1 MNDLKERIT
10 KILDDD
16 KSMKF
21 MRIKKILTLEDI
33 EFLDANYKDSVT
45 LEEKV
50 YLFFYNKKREDF
62 KCTCGKQ
69 TGFHT
74 LRRGFN
80 KVCSMQCHGRN
91 TSEHI
96 VKASKDKALPV
107 LTKKCVVCG
116 EEFETKLVKRIACSH
131 KCGAIYNHSIRTDE
145 QKKAIDSKR
154 KKTCLDKYG
163 DEHVV
168 NSRYTRE
175 KTKEK
180 LGVEYPWQSIHVRKN
195 FIEAM
200 VEKYG
205 VDNPMK
211 IEEVRDR
218 MIATKIAKYGGL
230 DTFNHYKDYVFPSG
244 RIDKVQGYEPMALD
258 ILLQSHSEE
267 DIVTGKSI
275 TAMTGPFKYFSDIT
289 GRWHYYYP
297 DIFIVS
303 ENRIIEVKSK
313 WTYEKQIETNQL
325 KKLAVEERGF
335 TFEFIIF

>member
-1 MNDLKERIT
+1 MVADIHPPDYETRLAILQKIVDEKEVEIPNEYLEMIARSKESNIRELEGALT
-10 KILDDD
+10 KVISFFKLGLNP
-16 KSMKF
+16 S
-21 MRIKKILTLEDI
+21 REDI
-33 EFLDANYKDSVT
+33 AKMLQID
-45 LEEKV
+45 
-50 YLFFYNKKREDF
+50 
-62 KCTCGKQ
+62 
-69 TGFHT
+69 
-74 LRRGFN
+74 
-80 KVCSMQCHGRN
+80 
-91 TSEHI
+91 
-96 VKASKDKALPV
+96 
-107 LTKKCVVCG
+107 
-116 EEFETKLVKRIACSH
+116 
-131 KCGAIYNHSIRTDE
+131 
-145 QKKAIDSKR
+145 IDSKR

-168 NSRYTRE
+168 NSKYTRE

-180 LGVEYPWQSIHVRKN
+180 LGVEYSWQSIHVRKN